1 MLRIDDADR
10 IRLITLDRPAA
21 LNAFNDEL
29 YNAAGA
35 ALNDAAAAPDIAC
48 VVITGTGRAFCAG
61 QDLGEMSQLGRSS
74 YDAPDRAA
82 DAAPAAHGFPV
93 FLDTLAAFPKPVL
106 CAVNGLGVGIGL
118 TMLFHADLVF
128 IARSARL
135 RAPFVSL
142 GVVPEA
148 AGSVTMPIA
157 MGAQRAA
164 YALYT
169 AEWITAEQAHEWGIA
184 FEVCDDAAVLAR
196 TLDVARSIARMPV
209 VSLRE
214 TKQVVLAGRIDAIRA
229 ARRREDEAFA
239 RLVMGPANMEALTA
253 FLEKR
258 PPDFSA
264 L

>member
-1 MLRIDDADR
+1 MLRVDDADR
-10 IRLITLDRPAA
+10 VRLITLDRPEA
-21 LNAFNDEL
+21 LNAFNDAL
-29 YNAAGA
+29 YHAAGKALSEA
-35 ALNDAAAAPDIAC
+35 ADAPDIAC
-48 VVITGTGRAFCAG
+48 VVITGSGRAFCAG
-61 QDLGEMSQLGRSS
+61 QDLAEMSQLGRGNERS
-74 YDAPDRAA
+74 A
-82 DAAPAAHGFPV
+82 DATPTAHGFPV

-128 IARSARL
+128 MARSARL

-148 AGSVTMPIA
+148 AGSVTMPVA
-157 MGAQRAA
+157 MGTQRAA

-184 FEVCDDAAVLAR
+184 FEVCDDAAVLGRA
-196 TLDVARSIARMPV
+196 LDVARKIARMPV
-209 VSLRE
+209 VALRE
-214 TKQVVLAGRIDAIRA
+214 TKQIVLAGRIDSIRA
-229 ARRREDEAFA
+229 ARAREDEAFA
-239 RLVMGPANMEALTA
+239 RLVMGPANMEALNA

-258 PPDFSA
+258 PADFSK